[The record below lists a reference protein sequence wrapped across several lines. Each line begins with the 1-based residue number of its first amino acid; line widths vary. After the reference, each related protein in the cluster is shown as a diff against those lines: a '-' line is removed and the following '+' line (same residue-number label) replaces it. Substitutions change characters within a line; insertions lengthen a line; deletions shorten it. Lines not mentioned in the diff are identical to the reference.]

1 MQRIQKILT
10 AGSILLAGTALTNM
24 PVAAQPR
31 ADGPAALGNVY
42 TTNDWGDLSVTEWE
56 AESFRAN
63 YTFEK
68 GKIEGVRKGN
78 EIDGFW
84 TQATS
89 DRACST
95 PRDGSY
101 HYGRMIFT
109 FNSALDSF
117 EGRWGYCDETPYA
130 TWNGT
135 LTRRGAAATAAAKK
149 PVRRT
154 TGSASSA
161 PAANPVAAQQ
171 AGAEQ
176 AHVYATIGFGKIKP
190 ELVLDTRAANV
201 TGTYT
206 ATQSEAELD
215 AIYRTGIYGI
225 TSGTLEGQFSGN
237 TLSGYW
243 YETIYNAGLQS
254 ECETERKGTR
264 VYGRFVLTFSADRK
278 SFTGLRT
285 GCDITPDAYEHSH
298 ETWAG
303 TLVRRQAVVPSV
315 AAAASAQ
322 APTAARGAGSRAAPG
337 AKPASR
343 IIDRAARAA
352 EDEVNAKAEDEARKA
367 ARGILDRLF

>member
-1 MQRIQKILT
+1 MQPIQKILT
-10 AGSILLAGTALTNM
+10 AGSILLAGTALTTV
-24 PVAAQPR
+24 PAAAQPG
-31 ADGPAALGNVY
+31 AGGPSALGNVY
-42 TTNDWGDLSVTEWE
+42 STNDWGDLSVTEWE
-56 AESFRAN
+56 AESFRAG
-63 YTFEK
+63 YTFER

-89 DRACST
+89 DRTCTT

-101 HYGRMIFT
+101 HYGRMTFT
-109 FNSALDSF
+109 FNPALDSF

-135 LTRRGAAATAAAKK
+135 LTRRGTPANTAAKKPARRAAGSATAAA
-149 PVRRT
+149 
-154 TGSASSA
+154 
-161 PAANPVAAQQ
+161 AADPVATPQ

-176 AHVYATIGFGKIKP
+176 AYVYATIGFDKIKP
-190 ELVLDTRAANV
+190 ELILDTRAATV

-215 AIYRTGIYGI
+215 AIYRTGTYGI
-225 TSGTLEGQFSGN
+225 TSGTLEGAFSGN
-237 TLSGYW
+237 TLTGYW
-243 YETIYNAGLQS
+243 YETAYNAGLQS
-254 ECETERKGTR
+254 ACDTERKGTR
-264 VYGRFVLTFSADRK
+264 VFGRFVLTFSADRK

-285 GCDITPDAYEHSH
+285 GCEIVPDAYEHSYN
-298 ETWAG
+298 TWNG
-303 TLVRRQAVVPSV
+303 TLVRRQAAAPSV

-322 APTAARGAGSRAAPG
+322 APTAASPVGSSATPG
-337 AKPASR
+337 VKPASR
-343 IIDRAARAA
+343 IIGRAARAA

>member
-1 MQRIQKILT
+1 MQLIRKALS
-10 AGSILLAGTALTNM
+10 AGAILLAGTAIASASAT
-24 PVAAQPR
+24 AQTG
-31 ADGPAALGNVY
+31 AGGPAALGNVY
-42 TTNDWGDLSVTEWE
+42 TTNDWGDLTVTEWE
-56 AESFRAN
+56 AASFRAD
-63 YTFEK
+63 YTFEG

-84 TQATS
+84 SQPTS

-95 PRDGSY
+95 PRDGNY

-109 FNSALDSF
+109 FNAELDAF

-135 LTRRGAAATAAAKK
+135 LTRRGKVATTTPKKPAKPAAGSPPAAGAATPATA
-149 PVRRT
+149 PQ
-154 TGSASSA
+154 AS
-161 PAANPVAAQQ
+161 AQQ
-171 AGAEQ
+171 AY
-176 AHVYATIGFGKIKP
+176 VYATVGFDKIKP
-190 ELVLDTRAANV
+190 ELVLDASTATV

-215 AIYRTGIYGI
+215 AIYRTGTYGI
-225 TSGTLEGQFSGN
+225 TSGTLEGRFSGN
-237 TLSGYW
+237 TLTGYW
-243 YETIYNAGLQS
+243 YETAYNAGLQS
-254 ECETERKGTR
+254 SCDTERNGTR

-285 GCDITPDAYEHSH
+285 GCEIMPDAYEHSYN
-298 ETWAG
+298 TWNG